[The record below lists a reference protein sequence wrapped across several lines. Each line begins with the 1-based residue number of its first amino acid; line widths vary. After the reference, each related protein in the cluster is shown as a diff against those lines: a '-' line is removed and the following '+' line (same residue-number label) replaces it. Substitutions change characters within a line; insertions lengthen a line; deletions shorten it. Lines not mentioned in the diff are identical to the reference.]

1 MELQRS
7 VSRDCAAVTNCSA
20 SSKQNKI
27 VEKINVI
34 LIDCEE
40 VKYLNNV
47 DRGVMFHNLRRDD
60 HLDADA
66 ELAELVDEGS
76 EEGKVVREGGGK

>member
-40 VKYLNNV
+40 VKYLNN
-47 DRGVMFHNLRRDD
+47 DD
-60 HLDADA
+60 
-66 ELAELVDEGS
+66 
-76 EEGKVVREGGGK
+76 KWIVVLCFTT

>member
-20 SSKQNKI
+20 SSKENKI
-27 VEKINVI
+27 VEKIDVI

-40 VKYLNNV
+40 VKYLNN
-47 DRGVMFHNLRRDD
+47 DD
-60 HLDADA
+60 
-66 ELAELVDEGS
+66 
-76 EEGKVVREGGGK
+76 KWIVVLCFTT